1 MLKRI
6 KKMLTNE
13 PVQDTVTEKVAELK
27 PMEPTN
33 EEVFEAQVK
42 AKEEGLAAAENI
54 DEVPDSDDEYI
65 SDEEWEAMTP
75 EQRAE
80 IEAEEAE
87 YDDDDEYISDEEW
100 EAMSDEEK
108 RAWEEEEQIPGPEA
122 EDEEDVKAVPENV
135 EDEDDPDYIKTSP
148 EVVGYDDL
156 DQQMDMYDIATEMIE
171 PGESVLDF
179 GCGRGDLSEFL
190 YRRDGEVPNYKG
202 VDINEPLINTGLE
215 KYAPDVNLECKDW
228 NKIEDSDRSNWCVNI
243 GSLCTRYDGSSKDDL
258 TLVTETLDKMMTLC
272 TMGSVLV
279 LFSSYMPKEV
289 REEEFLIT
297 DPMKVFDYAMKKYG
311 QDTGNVSIDHSYSD
325 SAYKITILR
334 QQ

>member
-6 KKMLTNE
+6 KKMLTSD
-13 PVQDTVTEKVAELK
+13 PVQDTVTEEIAELK
-27 PMEPTN
+27 PMEPVQETAP
-33 EEVFEAQVK
+33 VDPK
-42 AKEEGLAAAENI
+42 I
-54 DEVPDSDDEYI
+54 DEEPESDDEYI

-75 EQRAE
+75 EQKAE

-87 YDDDDEYISDEEW
+87 YDDEEDDGDYISDEEW

-108 RAWEEEEQIPGPEA
+108 RAWEEEEQVPGPED
-122 EDEEDVKAVPENV
+122 EDAADTKAVPENV

-171 PGESVLDF
+171 PGESILDF

-190 YRRDGEVPNYKG
+190 YRRDGEVPKYKG
-202 VDINEPLINTGLE
+202 VDINEPLINTGIE

-228 NKIEDSDRSNWCVNI
+228 NKIEDVDRSNWCVNI

-311 QDTGNVSIDHSYSD
+311 RDTGNVSIDHSYSD
-325 SAYKITILR
+325 SAYKITVLR